1 MSPERALYEYLVE
14 TVAAAAATDALA
26 AAVVHET
33 RYTEIATERVL
44 RIGEPR
50 LDVGPRAGG
59 WKEFNVEL
67 LLEVVCR
74 VDNQDF
80 NAAREAVREMSL
92 EVARAIQTDSS
103 LGGRVCDCRLLKATR
118 GWARIKTAPFAVQV
132 FRLVIDPFGFSGE

>member
-1 MSPERALYEYLVE
+1 MSPERALYEYLTD

-26 AAVVHET
+26 GAAVHST
-33 RYTEIATERVL
+33 RYTEIAGPVL

-50 LDVGPRAGG
+50 LDVGPRAGE

-67 LLEVVCR
+67 LLDVVCR

-80 NAAREAVREMSL
+80 NAAREAVRKMSL
-92 EVARAIQTDSS
+92 EVARAIQTDGS
-103 LGGRVCDCRLLKATR
+103 LGGRVCDCRIVKATR